1 MHAAETS
8 GTRRTR
14 RPGRERRAPVP
25 PCARRVALAL
35 ATVALLVACAKKDPN
50 DGKDTR
56 YNEETVAIMRRVMAP
71 DANGVDVGAFEG
83 ALTRPMV
90 EIAPRG
96 RHIAVEPQ
104 PSYAATLRE
113 EFPQVRVLELALGEN
128 PGTADFIEALDS
140 PARSGLKKQEYPTAH
155 ERTKTISVR
164 VARLDD
170 LVSADT
176 PIAFIKIDVEG
187 AEYMVLRGAVKTI
200 RRDRPVIAFEYG
212 RAGRQDYGTE
222 PAMMWRLLH
231 DELGLEVSL
240 MRTWL
245 DHGPPFTAEGFRQM
259 VDSGKE
265 WMFIAYPPPG
275 SPRGAVAPRQ

>member
-1 MHAAETS
+1 MSAAEPW
-8 GTRRTR
+8 RTR
-14 RPGRERRAPVP
+14 RSRCRRTPAP
-25 PCARRVALAL
+25 ARALRVARVLAIAGLL
-35 ATVALLVACAKKDPN
+35 ASCGKPDPN

-90 EIAPRG
+90 EIAPHG

-104 PSYAATLRE
+104 PSYAAKLRE
-113 EFPQVRVLELALGEN
+113 EFPQVRVLELALGDH

-140 PARSGLKKQEYPTAH
+140 PARSGLKKQEYPTEH

-170 LVSADT
+170 LVSPDT

-187 AEYMVLRGAVKTI
+187 AEYMVLRGAVATI

-222 PAMMWRLLH
+222 PATMWRLLH
-231 DELGLEVSL
+231 DELGLEISL

-265 WMFIAYPPPG
+265 WMFIAYPPAG
-275 SPRGAVAPRQ
+275 LPRGAVAPRG